1 MKKINWKDIG
11 IRCLK
16 TFIQGVVAYLA
27 VSISTTDFTNKEAV
41 KGLIIG
47 TIASGVSALMNI
59 VNNLLKGDEINE
71 RLFKSFKITSGNSTD
86 SKYNRYFNSC
96 NISRI

>member
-1 MKKINWKDIG
+1 MKNINWKDIS

-27 VSISTTDFTNKEAV
+27 VSISTTDFTDKEAI

-47 TIASGVSALMNI
+47 TIASAVSAVMNLI
-59 VNNLLKGDEINE
+59 NGLLKGDEIN
-71 RLFKSFKITSGNSTD
+71 G
-86 SKYNRYFNSC
+86 
-96 NISRI
+96 

>member
-1 MKKINWKDIG
+1 MKKINWKDVG

-16 TFIQGVVAYLA
+16 TFIQGVVAYLT
-27 VSISTTDFTNKEAV
+27 VSISTTDFTDKEAI

-59 VNNLLKGDEINE
+59 INGLLKGDEA
-71 RLFKSFKITSGNSTD
+71 
-86 SKYNRYFNSC
+86 
-96 NISRI
+96 

>member
-27 VSISTTDFTNKEAV
+27 VSISTTDFTDKEAV
-41 KGLIIG
+41 RALIIG
-47 TIASGVSALMNI
+47 TIASAVSAVMNLI
-59 VNNLLKGDEINE
+59 NNLLKGDEIN
-71 RLFKSFKITSGNSTD
+71 G
-86 SKYNRYFNSC
+86 
-96 NISRI
+96 

>member
-1 MKKINWKDIG
+1 MKKVNWKDIG

-27 VSISTTDFTNKEAV
+27 VSISTTDFNNKEAI

-47 TIASGVSALMNI
+47 AVAGGVSALMNI
-59 VNNLLKGDEINE
+59 INNLLKGDDIYG
-71 RLFKSFKITSGNSTD
+71 KD
-86 SKYNRYFNSC
+86 S
-96 NISRI
+96 SRFSK

>member
-16 TFIQGVVAYLA
+16 TFIQGVVAYLT
-27 VSISTTDFTNKEAV
+27 VSITTTDFTDKEAV

-47 TIASGVSALMNI
+47 AIASGVSALMNI
-59 VNNLLKGDEINE
+59 INNLLKGD
-71 RLFKSFKITSGNSTD
+71 D
-86 SKYNRYFNSC
+86 
-96 NISRI
+96 

>member
-27 VSISTTDFTNKEAV
+27 VSITSTDFNNKEAI

-47 TIASGVSALMNI
+47 AVAGGVSALMNI
-59 VNNLLKGDEINE
+59 INNLLKGDEIN
-71 RLFKSFKITSGNSTD
+71 G
-86 SKYNRYFNSC
+86 
-96 NISRI
+96 

>member
-1 MKKINWKDIG
+1 MNKINWKDIG

-16 TFIQGVVAYLA
+16 TFIQGVVAYLT
-27 VSISTTDFTNKEAV
+27 VSISTTDFTDKEAI

-59 VNNLLKGDEINE
+59 INSLLKGDDIN
-71 RLFKSFKITSGNSTD
+71 G
-86 SKYNRYFNSC
+86 
-96 NISRI
+96 

>member
-1 MKKINWKDIG
+1 MKINWKDIR

-16 TFIQGVVAYLA
+16 TFIQGVIAYLA
-27 VSISTTDFTNKEAV
+27 VSISTTDFTDKEAI

-59 VNNLLKGDEINE
+59 INSLLKGDEIN
-71 RLFKSFKITSGNSTD
+71 G
-86 SKYNRYFNSC
+86 
-96 NISRI
+96 

>member
-16 TFIQGVVAYLA
+16 TFIQGVVAYLT
-27 VSISTTDFTNKEAV
+27 VSITTTDFTDKEAI

-47 TIASGVSALMNI
+47 TI
-59 VNNLLKGDEINE
+59 
-71 RLFKSFKITSGNSTD
+71 
-86 SKYNRYFNSC
+86 
-96 NISRI
+96 

>member
-1 MKKINWKDIG
+1 MKKINWKDIL

-27 VSISTTDFTNKEAV
+27 VSISTTDFTDKEAI

-59 VNNLLKGDEINE
+59 INGLLKGDEIN
-71 RLFKSFKITSGNSTD
+71 G
-86 SKYNRYFNSC
+86 
-96 NISRI
+96 

>member
-1 MKKINWKDIG
+1 MKKINWKDIA

-27 VSISTTDFTNKEAV
+27 VSISTTDFTDKEAI

-59 VNNLLKGDEINE
+59 INGLLKGDEINE
-71 RLFKSFKITSGNSTD
+71 R
-86 SKYNRYFNSC
+86 
-96 NISRI
+96 

>member
-27 VSISTTDFTNKEAV
+27 VSISTTDFTDKEAI

-47 TIASGVSALMNI
+47 TIASGVSCLMNVI
-59 VNNLLKGDEINE
+59 NNLLKGDEIN
-71 RLFKSFKITSGNSTD
+71 G
-86 SKYNRYFNSC
+86 
-96 NISRI
+96 

>member
-16 TFIQGVVAYLA
+16 TFIQGVVAYLT
-27 VSISTTDFTNKEAV
+27 VSISTTDFTDKEAI

-47 TIASGVSALMNI
+47 TIASGVSALMNVI
-59 VNNLLKGDEINE
+59 NNLLKGDEIN
-71 RLFKSFKITSGNSTD
+71 G
-86 SKYNRYFNSC
+86 
-96 NISRI
+96 

>member
-1 MKKINWKDIG
+1 MKINWKDIG

-16 TFIQGVVAYLA
+16 TFIQGVVAYLT
-27 VSISTTDFTNKEAV
+27 VSISTTDFTDKEAI

-59 VNNLLKGDEINE
+59 INSLLKGDEINE
-71 RLFKSFKITSGNSTD
+71 R
-86 SKYNRYFNSC
+86 
-96 NISRI
+96 

>member
-1 MKKINWKDIG
+1 MKINWKDIG

-27 VSISTTDFTNKEAV
+27 VSISTTDFTDKEAI

-59 VNNLLKGDEINE
+59 INSLLKGDEIN
-71 RLFKSFKITSGNSTD
+71 G
-86 SKYNRYFNSC
+86 
-96 NISRI
+96 

>member
-47 TIASGVSALMNI
+47 TIASGVSFCMNLI
-59 VNNLLKGDEINE
+59 NNLLKGDEINE
-71 RLFKSFKITSGNSTD
+71 R
-86 SKYNRYFNSC
+86 
-96 NISRI
+96 

>member
-27 VSISTTDFTNKEAV
+27 VSISTTDFTNKEAI

-59 VNNLLKGDEINE
+59 INSLLKGD
-71 RLFKSFKITSGNSTD
+71 D
-86 SKYNRYFNSC
+86 
-96 NISRI
+96 

>member
-16 TFIQGVVAYLA
+16 TFIQGVVAYLT
-27 VSISTTDFTNKEAV
+27 VSISTTDFTDKEAI

-47 TIASGVSALMNI
+47 TIASGVSAITNLTLS
-59 VNNLLKGDEINE
+59 LLKKDDD
-71 RLFKSFKITSGNSTD
+71 LQ
-86 SKYNRYFNSC
+86 
-96 NISRI
+96 NI

>member
-16 TFIQGVVAYLA
+16 TFIQGVVAYLT
-27 VSISTTDFTNKEAV
+27 VSISTTDFTDKEAI

-47 TIASGVSALMNI
+47 TIASGISALMNI
-59 VNNLLKGDEINE
+59 INNLLKGDEA
-71 RLFKSFKITSGNSTD
+71 
-86 SKYNRYFNSC
+86 
-96 NISRI
+96 

>member
-1 MKKINWKDIG
+1 MKINWKDIG

-27 VSISTTDFTNKEAV
+27 VSISTTDFTDKEAI

-59 VNNLLKGDEINE
+59 INNLMKGDDIN
-71 RLFKSFKITSGNSTD
+71 G
-86 SKYNRYFNSC
+86 
-96 NISRI
+96 

>member
-1 MKKINWKDIG
+1 MKINWKDIG

-27 VSISTTDFTNKEAV
+27 VSISTTDFTDKEAI

-59 VNNLLKGDEINE
+59 INGLLKGD
-71 RLFKSFKITSGNSTD
+71 D
-86 SKYNRYFNSC
+86 
-96 NISRI
+96 

>member
-1 MKKINWKDIG
+1 MKINWKDIG

-27 VSISTTDFTNKEAV
+27 VSISTTDFTDKEAI

-59 VNNLLKGDEINE
+59 INSLLKGD
-71 RLFKSFKITSGNSTD
+71 D
-86 SKYNRYFNSC
+86 
-96 NISRI
+96 

>member
-27 VSISTTDFTNKEAV
+27 VSISTTDFTDKEAI

-47 TIASGVSALMNI
+47 TIASGVSFCMNFA
-59 VNNLLKGDEINE
+59 NDLLKGDEMQ
-71 RLFKSFKITSGNSTD
+71 
-86 SKYNRYFNSC
+86 
-96 NISRI
+96 